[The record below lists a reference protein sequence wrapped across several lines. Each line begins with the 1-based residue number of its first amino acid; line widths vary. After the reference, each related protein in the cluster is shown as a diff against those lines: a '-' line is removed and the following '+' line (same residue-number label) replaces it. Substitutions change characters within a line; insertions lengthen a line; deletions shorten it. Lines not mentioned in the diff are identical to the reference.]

1 MKEIIAIIGD
11 SNIEQD
17 GEKYRLAFEL
27 GKSLIDNG
35 YRVQSGG
42 KSGVME
48 AVFKGAKTSE
58 KYTDG
63 DTIAIIPS
71 FDRGSVN
78 QYADIVIATG
88 LDLMRN
94 AIVVNASA
102 VVAIGGGAG
111 TLTELAMAWS
121 LYKLIIAYDNIDGW
135 SAKLAGTRIDDR
147 IRYDNIIDDR
157 IYAVQ
162 TASDTIEI
170 LKNNIAK
177 YTRIHHGIR

>member
-1 MKEIIAIIGD
+1 MKKIIAVIGD
-11 SNIEQD
+11 TDIDQV

-42 KSGVME
+42 KNGVME
-48 AVFKGAKTSE
+48 AVFKGARNSK

-63 DTIAIIPS
+63 DTVAIVPS
-71 FDRGSVN
+71 FDRGSAN

-111 TLTELAMAWS
+111 TLAELAMAWS
-121 LYKLIIAYDNIDGW
+121 LYKLIIAYSNIDGW
-135 SAKLAGTRIDDR
+135 SSKLAGTQIDDR
-147 IRYDNIIDDR
+147 IRYDNIADDR

-170 LKNNIAK
+170 LKSNIDI

>member
-1 MKEIIAIIGD
+1 MKEIIAVIGD
-11 SNIEQD
+11 TNIEQD
-17 GEKYRLAFEL
+17 KEKYRLAFEL

-35 YRVQSGG
+35 YRIQSGG

-48 AVFKGAKTSE
+48 AVFKGAKSSK
-58 KYTDG
+58 KYADG
-63 DTIAIIPS
+63 DTIAIVPS
-71 FDRGSVN
+71 FDRGSAN

-102 VVAIGGGAG
+102 VIAIGGGAG
-111 TLTELAMAWS
+111 TLAELAMAWS

-135 SAKLAGTRIDDR
+135 SAKLAGTRIDER
-147 IRYDNIIDDR
+147 PRYDNIIDDR

-170 LKNNIAK
+170 LKNNIDK
-177 YTRIHHGIR
+177 YKRIHRGIR